1 MQRRSLLIA
10 AGGTAL
16 ASRAAASVEDIDW
29 TDTAR
34 ARTLPL
40 RVRWPAGD
48 APCALVLH
56 SHGLGGNRDGGD
68 VWGQAWRAAG
78 IAVIHVQHPGS
89 DTDAVRGGRRASR
102 DAASAPQLLARVAD
116 MRFVLDEVTLR
127 TRAGASGFSRVR
139 LDAIGASG
147 HSFGA
152 HTVQALA
159 GQRFPSAMGESLLEP
174 RFKAFI
180 AFSPSPGREPF
191 GNGGAF
197 DRITRPFLCIT
208 GSRDANPFGE
218 QKTGDYRAAVY
229 DSLPS
234 GQRAL
239 LWLDG
244 ADHMTFAGNAERRI
258 SARIGPLRR
267 EREAARQEDEDHA
280 VVAAVTTAW
289 WREHLL
295 ADISARRAPTLV
307 RADDRWRRD

>member
-1 MQRRSLLIA
+1 MHRRSFLIA
-10 AGGTAL
+10 AAGTAL
-16 ASRAAASVEDIDW
+16 ALPSAAAVED
-29 TDTAR
+29 TAWADPTR

-40 RVRWPAGD
+40 RVRWPVGE

-68 VWGQAWRAAG
+68 VWGQAWQAAG

-89 DTDAVRGGRRASR
+89 DTDAVRTGRRALR
-102 DAASAPQLLARVAD
+102 DAASAQQLLARVAD
-116 MRFVLDEVTLR
+116 MRFVLDEVER
-127 TRAGASGFSRVR
+127 RAKTGEPGFSRVR

-159 GQRFPSAMGESLLEP
+159 GQQFPAALGAALLEP
-174 RFKAFI
+174 RFKAFV
-180 AFSPSPGREPF
+180 AFSPSPGREQF
-191 GNGGAF
+191 GSGGAF

-258 SARIGPLRR
+258 AARIGPLRR
-267 EREAARQEDEDHA
+267 ERQAARQEDEDHA
-280 VVAAVTTAW
+280 IVAAVTTAW

-295 ADISARRAPTLV
+295 GDISARRAPTLV